1 MKLLIKNLTLYTGN
15 AAQPLLTNQHVAI
28 DGERIAFILPADSLE
43 TDAQVEAFAA
53 ERILLGKN
61 RIGMPGLINTHTH
74 VGMSILRNYGS
85 DLNLQDW
92 LTQKVFPIEAK
103 MQADDI
109 RWAGLLEMAE
119 MIRSGTTGFI
129 DMYYYPEMTA
139 ANVRDS
145 GMRAKVCCSL
155 QPNDVNARP
164 ETLDHEGFKAFAQD
178 WDGLEGRL
186 RTMMLVHSTFL
197 PPYWFLQQA
206 GKLAQEEKYLVH
218 IHLHETKFEVL
229 ESVARYHQRP
239 IALADSLGLLSDRTV
254 VAHCVHLDDNDRRIL
269 ANRGAHVAHCPTSN
283 LKLGSG
289 IPDVR
294 AMLGA
299 GIHVSI
305 GTDGASS
312 NNNLNMMEEM
322 HLASLLQ
329 KGLHRDP
336 LATPAVQVLE
346 MATRQGALA
355 MHMDPLLGLLQA
367 GAPADMVL
375 LSTDEP
381 HWTPYVDP
389 LAALAYS
396 AQAADVDT
404 VIVAGR
410 ILMENREMLTI
421 DLEQAKWHAEQLSQR
436 LLS

>member
-1 MKLLIKNLTLYTGN
+1 MKILIKNLTLFTGD
-15 AAQPLLTNQHVAI
+15 AASPLRENQYVAI
-28 DGERIAFILPADSLE
+28 DGERIAFIEAADSPTAE
-43 TDAQVEAFAA
+43 QQIADFAPDRVLSGA
-53 ERILLGKN
+53 N

-74 VGMSILRNYGS
+74 VGMSILRNYGT

-103 MQADDI
+103 MQAEDI

-139 ANVRDS
+139 ANVRDT
-145 GMRAKVCCSL
+145 GMRAKICCSL
-155 QPNDVNARP
+155 DSTNAQNVIN
-164 ETLDHEGFKAFAQD
+164 HEGFKAFAQQ

-206 GKLAQEEKYLVH
+206 GKLAQEEEYLVH
-218 IHLHETKFEVL
+218 IHLHETKYEVL
-229 ESVARYHQRP
+229 ESVAKYHQRP

-254 VAHCVHLDDNDRRIL
+254 VAHCVHLDDNDRHIL
-269 ANRGAHVAHCPTSN
+269 AKRGVHVAHCPTSN

-294 AMLGA
+294 AMLDA
-299 GIHVSI
+299 GIQVSI

-336 LATPAVQVLE
+336 LATPAAQVLE
-346 MATRQGALA
+346 MATRKGALA
-355 MHMDPLLGLLQA
+355 MHMDPQLGLLQE
-367 GAPADMVL
+367 GAPADIVL

-381 HWTPYVDP
+381 HWTPSSEP

-396 AQAADVDT
+396 VQASDVDT

-436 LLS
+436 LLH